1 MLEKDFRKKA
11 PFILLILILVPI
23 ILLAQSPSEEFPGVT
38 VGAHGKLIGKNP
50 VKSDFEKLEGEP
62 AMRIS
67 VNVGTTTIDKVGL
80 NGISSV
86 LDGIPDWEKY
96 LTVDQINEEAVK
108 LVKEYPGKIELIDL
122 GKSTGGEPI
131 ICLKVGDGKYNAL
144 IHGFPNSEEPYG
156 GNLLTYLAR
165 ALAENPE
172 VAEALDYTWYFVPC
186 SDPDAARL
194 NEGFQAGEK
203 TVLNY
208 CMNYY
213 RTPVSIC
220 PELCFPFRFGP
231 LDLNNPVPETKA
243 LMKVMDKVKLHFI
256 SSLHMMKWGGIS
268 YMVPFESPELYADLQ
283 NAAQRFDIFLRK
295 RPGSMLAPGVMWAE
309 YLTAARNW
317 IRHHAAG
324 ANNIE
329 PIRGSQMVE
338 YGQQY
343 NPQLFI
349 MIPECCQWYDPRML
363 DDRPS
368 DTTIGEAFE
377 YGDGRMREM
386 EEFLLHL
393 WKRAEPDLK
402 HDTVFRGMMQE
413 EVAPLIEKYT
423 NVSNPPF
430 RFSDDYMKRKATVA
444 QKIGIEGH
452 DDLYRMFYLGGMVRT
467 LDLEYE
473 KGGNENIK
481 ALREEAYTKL
491 VEWDKFLHENYEV
504 IHHPIRNL
512 VGMSI
517 GALIS
522 SAEYAK
528 GLQK

>member
-1 MLEKDFRKKA
+1 MIEKDNLKKNLSV
-11 PFILLILILVPI
+11 ILILILVPI
-23 ILLAQSPSEEFPGVT
+23 FLIAQ
-38 VGAHGKLIGKNP
+38 NP
-50 VKSDFEKLEGEP
+50 PKESLGFK
-62 AMRIS
+62 
-67 VNVGTTTIDKVGL
+67 VGTDRKLAL
-80 NGISSV
+80 NDFSPV

-96 LTVDQINEEAVK
+96 LTVDQIREEAAR
-108 LVKEYPGKIELIDL
+108 LVSEYPSKVELIDL
-122 GKSTGGEPI
+122 GKSTEGESI

-165 ALAENPE
+165 ALVENPE
-172 VAEALDYTWYFVPC
+172 VIEALDYTWYLVPC

-194 NEGFQAGEK
+194 NEGYQAGK
-203 TVLNY
+203 NTVLNY

-213 RTPVSIC
+213 RTPVSIS
-220 PELCFPFRFGP
+220 PELCFPIRFGP

-268 YMVPFESPELYADLQ
+268 YMVPFECPELYADLQ
-283 NAAQRFDIFLRK
+283 NATQRFNIFLRK
-295 RPGSMLAPGVMWAE
+295 RPGTMLAPGMMWAE

-317 IRHHAAG
+317 IRHYATG
-324 ANNIE
+324 NTNIE
-329 PIRGSQMVE
+329 PIKGSQMLE

-343 NPQLFI
+343 NPHMFI
-349 MIPECCQWYDPRML
+349 MIPECCHWYDPRML

-377 YGDGRMREM
+377 YGDGKMREM
-386 EEFLLHL
+386 EEFILDL

-402 HDTVFRGMMQE
+402 HDTVFRRMMQE
-413 EVAPLIEKYT
+413 DIDPLIRKYT

-430 RFSDDYMKRKATVA
+430 RFSDDYLKRKATIA

-452 DDLYRMFYLGGMVRT
+452 DDLYRMFWLGGLVRT
-467 LDLEYE
+467 FDLEYE
-473 KGGNENIK
+473 KSENNNIK

-491 VEWDKFLHENYEV
+491 AEWDKFLHENYEV
-504 IHHPIRNL
+504 IHHPIRDL

-517 GALIS
+517 GALLS

-528 GLQK
+528 RLQR

>member
-1 MLEKDFRKKA
+1 MNE
-11 PFILLILILVPI
+11 I
-23 ILLAQSPSEEFPGVT
+23 SPV
-38 VGAHGKLIGKNP
+38 
-50 VKSDFEKLEGEP
+50 
-62 AMRIS
+62 
-67 VNVGTTTIDKVGL
+67 L
-80 NGISSV
+80 N
-86 LDGIPDWEKY
+86 GIPDWEKY
-96 LTVDQINEEAVK
+96 LTVDQINEEAAK
-108 LVKEYPGKIELIDL
+108 LVDAYPGKIELIDL
-122 GKSTGGEPI
+122 GMSTEGESI

-172 VAEALDYTWYFVPC
+172 VTEVADYTWYLVPC

-194 NEGFQAGEK
+194 NEGFQTGEK

-213 RTPVSIC
+213 RTPVSIN

-231 LDLNNPVPETKA
+231 LDLDNPVPETRA
-243 LMKVMDKVKLHFI
+243 LMKVMDRVKLHFI

-268 YMVPFESPELYADLQ
+268 YMVPFECPELYADLQ

-295 RPGSMLAPGVMWAE
+295 RPGTMLAPGMMWAE

-317 IRHHAAG
+317 VRHYAAG
-324 ANNIE
+324 KTNIE
-329 PIRGSQMVE
+329 PIRGSQMLE

-343 NPQLFI
+343 NPHLFI

-377 YGDGRMREM
+377 YGDGKIREM
-386 EEFLLHL
+386 DGFILDL

-413 EVAPLIEKYT
+413 VIAPLIHKYT
-423 NVSNPPF
+423 NVSNPPL
-430 RFSDDYMKRKATVA
+430 RFSEDFLKRKATVA

-452 DDLYRMFYLGGMVRT
+452 DDLYRMFYLGGLVRT
-467 LDLEYE
+467 FDLEYK
-473 KGGNENIK
+473 KGGNNNIK
-481 ALREEAYTKL
+481 ALREEAHAKL
-491 VEWDKFLHENYEV
+491 VEWNKFLHENYDV
-504 IHHPIRNL
+504 VHHPIKNL

-517 GALIS
+517 GALLS

-528 GLQK
+528 RLQK

>member
-1 MLEKDFRKKA
+1 MIEKDNLKKNF
-11 PFILLILILVPI
+11 FILLILILVPMFLI
-23 ILLAQSPSEEFPGVT
+23 AENPFERLLGSS
-38 VGAHGKLIGKNP
+38 H
-50 VKSDFEKLEGEP
+50 VKKLERELV
-62 AMRIS
+62 MRK
-67 VNVGTTTIDKVGL
+67 TTIINPTTLDKPVL
-80 NGISSV
+80 DLVSPI
-86 LDGIPDWEKY
+86 LDGIPDWEKFM
-96 LTVDQINEEAVK
+96 TIDQINEEAAR
-108 LVKEYPGKIELIDL
+108 LAKEYPGKIELLDL
-122 GKSTGGEPI
+122 GKSTKGESI
-131 ICLKVGDGKYNAL
+131 LCLKVGEGKHNAL

-172 VAEALDYTWYFVPC
+172 VTQALDYTWYLVPC

-220 PELCFPFRFGP
+220 PELTFPFRFGP

-243 LMKVMDKVKLHFI
+243 LMKVMDKVKLSFI

-268 YMVPFESPELYADLQ
+268 YMVPFECPELYANLQ
-283 NAAQRFDIFLRK
+283 NAAQRFDVFLRK

-317 IRHHAAG
+317 IRHYATG
-324 ANNIE
+324 ETNIE

-343 NPQLFI
+343 NPNLFI
-349 MIPECCQWYDPRML
+349 MIPECCHWYDPRML

-377 YGDGRMREM
+377 YGDGKMRDM
-386 EEFLLHL
+386 EKFILDL
-393 WKRAEPDLK
+393 WKRAEHDLK

-413 EVAPLIEKYT
+413 FVAPLIQKYT

-430 RFSDDYMKRKATVA
+430 RFSEEFMERKATVA

-452 DDLYRMFYLGGMVRT
+452 DDLYRMFYLGGLIRT
-467 LDLEYE
+467 FDLEVE
-473 KGGNENIK
+473 KSGNNKIK

-491 VEWDKFLHENYEV
+491 VEWDKFLHENYEIV
-504 IHHPIRNL
+504 HHPIKNL

-517 GALIS
+517 GALLS

-528 GLQK
+528 GIQR